1 MIPAP
6 TPALTGLSVLVTR
19 PADSGASLCRKIESL
34 GGEAI
39 PLPALVIEGLREPVI
54 VSTDPAPGPHPYDV
68 VIFVSPNA
76 VTYGLNAIARNPETV
91 IAAIGKSTAAALT
104 AAGVPPAI
112 VPDAGFTSEALLAHP
127 GLQSDVLQRVLIVR
141 GGAGREVLE
150 ESLVTRGVEVD
161 YLEVYRRVP
170 AVIDDATRA
179 KLFQRWRDGGIDVVT
194 ATSGEI
200 LQNLHRMLGLDGQ
213 LLLAAATILVVSPRI
228 ADAARALGCLGEIL
242 VAPAADDDTLA
253 GMLARWRT
261 RARTQ

>member
-1 MIPAP
+1 LIPAP

-19 PADSGASLCRKIESL
+19 PAHSGASLCRKIESL

-39 PLPALVIEGLREPVI
+39 PLPAMVIEGLKEQVI
-54 VSTDPAPGPHPYDV
+54 FSTDPAPGPHPYDV

-76 VTYGLNAIARNPETV
+76 VTYGLQAIARTPDTV

-104 AAGVPPAI
+104 AAGAPPAI
-112 VPDAGFTSEALLAHP
+112 VPEAGFTSEALLAHP
-127 GLQSDVLQRVLIVR
+127 GLQADVVQRALIVR
-141 GGAGREVLE
+141 GGSGREVLE
-150 ESLVTRGVEVD
+150 ETLAARGVEVD

-170 AVIDDATRA
+170 AVIEDAVLA
-179 KLFQRWRDGGIDVVT
+179 KLLERWRERGIEVVT

-200 LQNLHRMLGLDGQ
+200 LHNLHRMLGPEGQ
-213 LLLAAATILVVSPRI
+213 LLLAAATLLVVSPRL
-228 ADAARALGCLGEIL
+228 ADAARALGCHGEIL